1 MMSKK
6 QSKKAKEE
14 LCELYSDAIGE
25 FSKYFK
31 GKKKALEAKNGKTQ
45 KKEQTE

>member
-1 MMSKK
+1 MSKK

-14 LCELYSDAIGE
+14 LCELYSDAIGK
-25 FSKYFK
+25 FGKYFK

-45 KKEQTE
+45 KKAEPE